1 MEERGLLRGKGQ
13 AAKNILGN
21 QFQRARLGPSEGIFP
36 HFRVGEP
43 ENKCLA
49 GFQNHYGPGTA
60 TWHSFLPFLNGT
72 VFCRAPTVSA
82 LCDGGEGRG
91 GVGGEIMCLFN
102 SQVSRSRGASP
113 TSKPDVDHKIGNL
126 SPCCD
131 WPPRVLGRGEYILH
145 VGGL

>member
-1 MEERGLLRGKGQ
+1 MGQFSAGLLLSQ
-13 AAKNILGN
+13 
-21 QFQRARLGPSEGIFP
+21 
-36 HFRVGEP
+36 HCVM
-43 ENKCLA
+43 
-49 GFQNHYGPGTA
+49 
-60 TWHSFLPFLNGT
+60 
-72 VFCRAPTVSA
+72 
-82 LCDGGEGRG
+82 EGREE
-91 GVGGEIMCLFN
+91 VGLGEIMCLFN